1 MPERTQAFEIIMQTW
16 YMTDNLR
23 FNSWLGE
30 QTPSLEKDLGLEQM
44 ARMIINTNPEAAMK
58 SALSISNPV
67 RQKEVSSQL
76 LEQWKAAS
84 PDEAAKWKP

>member
-1 MPERTQAFEIIMQTW
+1 
-16 YMTDNLR
+16 MTDNLR

-30 QTPSLEKDLGLEQM
+30 QRPSLEKDLGLEQM